1 MPESFSELFENSEI
15 QQNVKPGA
23 LLMGT
28 VVSMNREKAIINV
41 GLKSEGF
48 ISLHEFKNAKGE
60 LEITEGD
67 VVEVALDSIDDG
79 LGHTLLSREKAK
91 RIKMWQEL
99 ENAMNTKEIVKGIVT
114 GSVKGGMTVDI
125 GVIKAFLPGSLVD
138 VRPVKDFDF
147 LLGQEIEALV
157 IKMDE
162 VRNNIVISRKAVMQE
177 VNSADR
183 EALIENL
190 DTGKE
195 VEGIVKNLADYGA
208 FVDLGGVDGLLHITD
223 ISWQRVNHPS
233 EKLSIGDKITVKIL
247 NYDKEKMRVSLGLK
261 QLTPSP
267 WDNISERLPMGKKVL
282 GVVSNLTDYGAF
294 VRIEEGVEGLVH
306 VSEMDWTNANARPS
320 KFVKL
325 GQEVDVVVL
334 DVQESKHRISLS
346 MKQAKENPWEA
357 FEGTHNKGDMINVTV
372 KSITDFGLFV
382 GLSGGIDGL
391 IHLADISWEKQSADQ
406 IVSTYS
412 KGQELDVVIL
422 NIDAEKERISL
433 GIKQL
438 TSDNFSQYATTNSKG
453 SIVKGV
459 IQEVDAGQVTL
470 GEIMTILPFQNTMST
485 FKVTGKQLLA
495 AIENGVS
502 QVEDGSGRFPQVSGM
517 RFSFDA
523 SKPANERVT
532 SIEIEESNGT
542 FSALNLYGTYGMVS
556 NNFIRAG
563 GDGYKMFRSATDIYD
578 FGPDLADV
586 VVDYIKANPGYSGFT
601 NNRITQVK

>member
-1 MPESFSELFENSEI
+1 MSESFSELFENSET

-23 LLMGT
+23 LLIGT

-48 ISLHEFKNAKGE
+48 ISLNEFKDARGE

-67 VVEVALDSIDDG
+67 VVEVALESIDDG

-91 RIKMWQEL
+91 RIKMWKEL
-99 ENAMNTKEIVKGIVT
+99 ELAMHSKEVVRGFVT
-114 GSVKGGMTVDI
+114 GSVKGGLTVEI

-138 VRPVKDFDF
+138 ERPVKDFDF

-183 EALIENL
+183 EALIETL
-190 DTGKE
+190 DAGKD
-195 VEGIVKNLADYGA
+195 VEGVVKNLADYGA
-208 FVDLGGVDGLLHITD
+208 FIDLGGVDGLLHITD

-233 EKLSIGDKITVKIL
+233 EKLSIGDKIKVKIL
-247 NYDKEKMRVSLGLK
+247 SYDKEKMRVSLGLK

-267 WDNISERLPMGKKVL
+267 WDNISERLPIGKKVA

-294 VRIEEGVEGLVH
+294 VRVEEGVEGLVH

-357 FEGTHNKGDMINVTV
+357 FEDSHKRGDNIKVQV
-372 KSITDFGLFV
+372 KSITDFGIFV
-382 GLSGGIDGL
+382 GLPGGIDGL
-391 IHLADISWEKQSADQ
+391 IHIADIAWEKQSADE
-406 IVSTYS
+406 IVSNYS
-412 KGQELDVVIL
+412 KGQELDVSIL

-438 TSDNFSQYATTNSKG
+438 KSDNFSQYFSVNTKG
-453 SIVKGV
+453 SIVKGSV
-459 IQEVDAGQVTL
+459 KEVDAQGAFVEL
-470 GEIMTILPFQNTMST
+470 AEG
-485 FKVTGKQLLA
+485 VTGYLKVSEISKDR
-495 AIENGVS
+495 IE
-502 QVEDGSGRFPQVSGM
+502 
-517 RFSFDA
+517 DA
-523 SKPANERVT
+523 STVLKQGAEVEVVITQIDRRARKVSLSVKAKESLEEKTAMEDYKKQSP
-532 SIEIEESNGT
+532 ESNGST
-542 FSALNLYGTYGMVS
+542 L
-556 NNFIRAG
+556 
-563 GDGYKMFRSATDIYD
+563 GDLLKE
-578 FGPDLADV
+578 
-586 VVDYIKANPGYSGFT
+586 
-601 NNRITQVK
+601 VKEN

>member
-1 MPESFSELFENSEI
+1 MSESFSELFENSEI

-48 ISLHEFKNAKGE
+48 ISLNEFKGVNGE
-60 LEITEGD
+60 IEIVEGD
-67 VVEVALDSIDDG
+67 VVEVALESIDDG

-99 ENAMNTKEIVKGIVT
+99 EAAMQSKGAVRGVVT
-114 GSVKGGMTVDI
+114 GSVKGGLTVDI

-147 LLGQEIEALV
+147 LIGQEIEAIV

-162 VRNNIVISRKAVMQE
+162 VRNNIVISRKAIMQE
-177 VNSADR
+177 ANSADR
-183 EALIENL
+183 EALLETL
-190 DTGKE
+190 EEGKE
-195 VEGIVKNLADYGA
+195 VEGVIKNLADYGA
-208 FVDLGGVDGLLHITD
+208 FIDLGGVDGLLHITD

-233 EKLSIGDKITVKIL
+233 EKLTIGDKIKVKVL
-247 NYDKEKMRVSLGLK
+247 NFDKEKMRVSLGLK
-261 QLTPSP
+261 QLTSSP
-267 WDNISERLPMGKKVL
+267 WESISERLPMGKKVS

-325 GQEVDVVVL
+325 GQEVEVVVL

-346 MKQAKENPWEA
+346 MKQAQENPWEA
-357 FEGTHNKGDMINVTV
+357 FESNHSKGDKINVTI

-382 GLSGGIDGL
+382 GLPGGIDGL
-391 IHLADISWEKQSADQ
+391 IHLADISWNKLSADQ
-406 IVSTYS
+406 IVSSYS

-438 TSDNFSQYATTNSKG
+438 GEDSFSQFASANKKG
-453 SIVKGV
+453 SIVKGTV
-459 IQEVDAGQVTL
+459 AEVDARGAVVEL
-470 GEIMTILPFQNTMST
+470 ADSVSGYLKASEI
-485 FKVTGKQLLA
+485 
-495 AIENGVS
+495 S
-502 QVEDGSGRFPQVSGM
+502 QERVED
-517 RFSFDA
+517 A
-523 SKPANERVT
+523 SSLLKKGEE
-532 SIEIEESNGT
+532 IEIVITQLDRRTRKVSLSIKAKDSVEEKEAMADYNKQSSTSNG
-542 FSALNLYGTYGMVS
+542 SKL
-556 NNFIRAG
+556 
-563 GDGYKMFRSATDIYD
+563 GDLLKIAKD
-578 FGPDLADV
+578 
-586 VVDYIKANPGYSGFT
+586 K
-601 NNRITQVK
+601 

>member
-1 MPESFSELFENSEI
+1 MSESFSELFENSET
-15 QQNVKPGA
+15 QQNVKPGV

-41 GLKSEGF
+41 GLKSEGY
-48 ISLHEFKNAKGE
+48 ISLNEFKDVRGE

-67 VVEVALDSIDDG
+67 VVEVALESIDDG

-91 RIKMWQEL
+91 RIKMWREL
-99 ENAMNTKEIVKGIVT
+99 EAAMHSKEVVRGFVT
-114 GSVKGGMTVDI
+114 GSVKGGLTVDI

-147 LLGQEIEALV
+147 LQGQEIEAIV

-177 VNSADR
+177 ANSADR
-183 EALIENL
+183 EALIETL

-223 ISWQRVNHPS
+223 ISWRRVNHPS
-233 EKLSIGDKITVKIL
+233 DRLSIGDKIKVKIL
-247 NYDKEKMRVSLGLK
+247 SYDKERMRVSLGLK

-267 WDNISERLPMGKKVL
+267 WDNISERLPMGKKIS

-294 VRIEEGVEGLVH
+294 VRVEEGVEGLVH

-346 MKQAKENPWEA
+346 MKQAKENPWVA
-357 FEGTHNKGDMINVTV
+357 FEGSHNKGDNINVTV

-382 GLSGGIDGL
+382 GLPGGIDGL

-406 IVSTYS
+406 IVSNYS
-412 KGQELDVVIL
+412 KGQELNVVIL

-438 TSDNFSQYATTNSKG
+438 TSDNFSQYVSANTKG
-453 SIVKGV
+453 SIVKGSV
-459 IQEVDAGQVTL
+459 TEVDAKGAVIELAEGITGYL
-470 GEIMTILPFQNTMST
+470 KVSEISQDRIEDAST
-485 FKVTGKQLLA
+485 VLKQGVEVEVVITKIDRRTRKVSLSMKA
-495 AIENGVS
+495 KES
-502 QVEDGSGRFPQVSGM
+502 VEDKTAMENYKKQSP
-517 RFSFDA
+517 
-523 SKPANERVT
+523 
-532 SIEIEESNGT
+532 ESNGST
-542 FSALNLYGTYGMVS
+542 L
-556 NNFIRAG
+556 
-563 GDGYKMFRSATDIYD
+563 GDLLKE
-578 FGPDLADV
+578 
-586 VVDYIKANPGYSGFT
+586 
-601 NNRITQVK
+601 VKDK

>member
-1 MPESFSELFENSEI
+1 MSESFSELFENSEI
-15 QQNVKPGA
+15 QQNVKVGA

-48 ISLHEFKNAKGE
+48 ISLNEFKDVSGE
-60 LEITEGD
+60 IEIIEGD
-67 VVEVALDSIDDG
+67 VVEVALESIDDG

-99 ENAMNTKEIVKGIVT
+99 GAAMESKEVVKGVVT
-114 GSVKGGMTVDI
+114 GSVKGGLTVDI

-147 LLGQEIEALV
+147 LIGQEIEAIV

-177 VNSADR
+177 ANSADR
-183 EALIENL
+183 EALLETL
-190 DTGKE
+190 EEGKE
-195 VEGIVKNLADYGA
+195 VEGMIKNLADYGA
-208 FVDLGGVDGLLHITD
+208 FIDLGGVDGLLHITD

-233 EKLSIGDKITVKIL
+233 EKLTIGDKIKVKVL
-247 NYDKEKMRVSLGLK
+247 NFDKEKMRVSLGLK
-261 QLTPSP
+261 QLTSSP
-267 WDNISERLPMGKKVL
+267 WDNISERLPMGKKVS

-325 GQEVDVVVL
+325 GQEVEVVIL

-346 MKQAKENPWEA
+346 MKQAQENPWEA
-357 FEGTHNKGDMINVTV
+357 FETNHSKGDKINVTI

-382 GLSGGIDGL
+382 GLPGGIDGL
-391 IHLADISWEKQSADQ
+391 IHLADISWDKLSADE
-406 IVSTYS
+406 IVSSYS
-412 KGQELDVVIL
+412 KGQELDVIVL

-438 TSDNFSQYATTNSKG
+438 GEDDFSKFAAANKKG
-453 SIVKGV
+453 SIVKGT
-459 IQEVDAGQVTL
+459 IAEVDARGAVVEFADNVSGYL
-470 GEIMTILPFQNTMST
+470 KASEI
-485 FKVTGKQLLA
+485 
-495 AIENGVS
+495 S
-502 QVEDGSGRFPQVSGM
+502 QDRVED
-517 RFSFDA
+517 A
-523 SKPANERVT
+523 S
-532 SIEIEESNGT
+532 SILKKGQEIETVIIQIDRRSRKLSLSIKAKDSVEEKEAMEDYNKQSSDSNG
-542 FSALNLYGTYGMVS
+542 SKL
-556 NNFIRAG
+556 
-563 GDGYKMFRSATDIYD
+563 GDLLKEAKD
-578 FGPDLADV
+578 
-586 VVDYIKANPGYSGFT
+586 K
-601 NNRITQVK
+601 

>member
-1 MPESFSELFENSEI
+1 
-15 QQNVKPGA
+15 
-23 LLMGT
+23 MGT

-48 ISLHEFKNAKGE
+48 ISLNEFKDVRGE
-60 LEITEGD
+60 IEITEGD
-67 VVEVALDSIDDG
+67 VVEVALESIDDG

-99 ENAMNTKEIVKGIVT
+99 EAAMNSKKVVRGFVT
-114 GSVKGGMTVDI
+114 GSVKGGLTVDI

-147 LLGQEIEALV
+147 LQGQEIEALV

-177 VNSADR
+177 ANSADR
-183 EALIENL
+183 EALIKTL

-195 VEGIVKNLADYGA
+195 IEGIVKNLADYGA
-208 FVDLGGVDGLLHITD
+208 FVDLGGIDGLLHITD

-247 NYDKEKMRVSLGLK
+247 SYDKENMRVSLGLK

-267 WDNISERLPMGKKVL
+267 WDNISERLPMGKKVS

-357 FEGTHNKGDMINVTV
+357 FEGSYNKGDNISVTV

-382 GLSGGIDGL
+382 GLPGGIDGL
-391 IHLADISWEKQSADQ
+391 IHLADISWKKQSADQ
-406 IVSTYS
+406 IVSAYS

-422 NIDAEKERISL
+422 NIDSEKERISL
-433 GIKQL
+433 GIKKL
-438 TSDNFSQYATTNSKG
+438 KADNFSLYVSANTKG
-453 SIVKGV
+453 SIIKGSV
-459 IQEVDAGQVTL
+459 REVDAKGAVIELAEGITGYL
-470 GEIMTILPFQNTMST
+470 KVSEI
-485 FKVTGKQLLA
+485 
-495 AIENGVS
+495 S
-502 QVEDGSGRFPQVSGM
+502 QDRIK
-517 RFSFDA
+517 DA
-523 SKPANERVT
+523 STVLKQCV
-532 SIEIEESNGT
+532 
-542 FSALNLYGTYGMVS
+542 
-556 NNFIRAG
+556 
-563 GDGYKMFRSATDIYD
+563 
-578 FGPDLADV
+578 
-586 VVDYIKANPGYSGFT
+586 
-601 NNRITQVK
+601 

>member
-1 MPESFSELFENSEI
+1 MSESFSELFENSST
-15 QQNVKPGA
+15 QQNVKPGV

-28 VVSMNREKAIINV
+28 VVSINREKAIINV

-48 ISLHEFKNAKGE
+48 ISLNEFKDVRGE
-60 LEITEGD
+60 LEINEGD
-67 VVEVALDSIDDG
+67 IVEVALESIDDG

-91 RIKMWQEL
+91 RIKMWRKL
-99 ENAMNTKEIVKGIVT
+99 EEAMNSKEVVRGFVT
-114 GSVKGGMTVDI
+114 GSVKGGLTVDI

-138 VRPVKDFDF
+138 IRPVKDFDF
-147 LLGQEIEALV
+147 LQGQEIEALV

-183 EALIENL
+183 EALIEML

-208 FVDLGGVDGLLHITD
+208 FIDLGGVDGLLHITD

-233 EKLSIGDKITVKIL
+233 EKLSIGDKIKVKIL

-267 WDNISERLPMGKKVL
+267 WDNIFERLPIGKKIV

-357 FEGTHNKGDMINVTV
+357 FEGSHNRGDNINVTV

-382 GLSGGIDGL
+382 GLPGGIDGL
-391 IHLADISWEKQSADQ
+391 IHLADISWVKQSPDQ
-406 IVSTYS
+406 IVSNYS
-412 KGQELDVVIL
+412 KGQEIDVVIL

-438 TSDNFSQYATTNSKG
+438 TSDNFTQYVSANTKG
-453 SIVKGV
+453 SIVKGSV
-459 IQEVDAGQVTL
+459 AKVDAKGAVIELAEGITGYL
-470 GEIMTILPFQNTMST
+470 KVSEISQDR
-485 FKVTGKQLLA
+485 
-495 AIENGVS
+495 IE
-502 QVEDGSGRFPQVSGM
+502 
-517 RFSFDA
+517 DA
-523 SKPANERVT
+523 STVLKQN
-532 SIEIEESNGT
+532 IEVEVVITQIDRKARKVSLSMKAKESVEEKTEMENYKKQSPESNGST
-542 FSALNLYGTYGMVS
+542 L
-556 NNFIRAG
+556 
-563 GDGYKMFRSATDIYD
+563 GDLLKE
-578 FGPDLADV
+578 
-586 VVDYIKANPGYSGFT
+586 
-601 NNRITQVK
+601 VKDK

>member
-1 MPESFSELFENSEI
+1 MSESFSKLFENSET
-15 QQNVKPGA
+15 QQNVKVGA
-23 LLMGT
+23 LIMGT
-28 VVSMNREKAIINV
+28 VVSMNREKAVINV

-48 ISLHEFKNAKGE
+48 ISLNQFKDAHGE
-60 LEITEGD
+60 LEISEGD
-67 VVEVALDSIDDG
+67 VVEVALESIDDG

-99 ENAMNTKEIVKGIVT
+99 EAAMNSKEVVTGVVT
-114 GSVKGGMTVDI
+114 GSVKGGLTVDI

-138 VRPVKDFDF
+138 VRPVKDFDY
-147 LLGQEIEALV
+147 LQGQEIEAIV

-177 VNSADR
+177 VHSADR
-183 EALIENL
+183 EALLETL
-190 DTGKE
+190 EEGKE
-195 VEGIVKNLADYGA
+195 IDGIVKNLADYGA
-208 FVDLGGVDGLLHITD
+208 FVDLGGIDGLLHITD

-233 EKLSIGDKITVKIL
+233 EKLSIGDKITVKVL

-267 WDNISERLPMGKKVL
+267 WDNISERLPIGKKVT
-282 GVVSNLTDYGAF
+282 GEVSNLTDYGAF

-325 GQEVDVVVL
+325 GQEVEVVVL

-346 MKQAKENPWEA
+346 MKQAQENPWEA
-357 FEGTHNKGDMINVTV
+357 FEGNFTKGGKINVVV

-382 GLSGGIDGL
+382 GLPGGIDGL

-406 IVSTYS
+406 IVSNYS

-438 TSDNFSQYATTNSKG
+438 TEDDFSQFANANGKG
-453 SIVKGV
+453 SIVKGTAV
-459 IQEVDAGQVTL
+459 EVDVRGAVIELAEGITGYLRVSEISQDRIEDASTVIKHGAELEVVITQIDRRTRKIALSIKAKDSVEEKAAMDDYNAKSSKTGSSTL
-470 GEIMTILPFQNTMST
+470 GDLL
-485 FKVTGKQLLA
+485 KQA
-495 AIENGVS
+495 K
-502 QVEDGSGRFPQVSGM
+502 D
-517 RFSFDA
+517 
-523 SKPANERVT
+523 K
-532 SIEIEESNGT
+532 
-542 FSALNLYGTYGMVS
+542 
-556 NNFIRAG
+556 
-563 GDGYKMFRSATDIYD
+563 
-578 FGPDLADV
+578 
-586 VVDYIKANPGYSGFT
+586 
-601 NNRITQVK
+601 

>member
-1 MPESFSELFENSEI
+1 MSESFSELFENSEM

-48 ISLHEFKNAKGE
+48 ISLNEFKDVRGE
-60 LEITEGD
+60 IEITEGD
-67 VVEVALDSIDDG
+67 VVEVALESIDDG

-99 ENAMNTKEIVKGIVT
+99 EAALNSKKVVRGLVT
-114 GSVKGGMTVDI
+114 GSVKGGLTVDI

-147 LLGQEIEALV
+147 LQGQEIEALV

-177 VNSADR
+177 ANSADR
-183 EALIENL
+183 EALIKTLE
-190 DTGKE
+190 TGKE
-195 VEGIVKNLADYGA
+195 IEGIVKNLADYGA
-208 FVDLGGVDGLLHITD
+208 FVDLGGIDGLLHITD

-247 NYDKEKMRVSLGLK
+247 NYDKENMRVSLGLK

-357 FEGTHNKGDMINVTV
+357 FEGSHNKGDNINVIV

-382 GLSGGIDGL
+382 GLPGGIDGL
-391 IHLADISWEKQSADQ
+391 IHLADISWKKQSADQ
-406 IVSTYS
+406 IVSAYS

-438 TSDNFSQYATTNSKG
+438 TSDNFSKYISTNTKG
-453 SIVKGV
+453 SIVKGSV
-459 IQEVDAGQVTL
+459 SEVDAKGAIIELSENITGYLKVS
-470 GEIMTILPFQNTMST
+470 EISHDRIEDAST
-485 FKVTGKQLLA
+485 FLKQGNEVEVVITQIDRRTRKVSLSMKEKEVVEEKVA
-495 AIENGVS
+495 MENYKKKS
-502 QVEDGSGRFPQVSGM
+502 P
-517 RFSFDA
+517 
-523 SKPANERVT
+523 
-532 SIEIEESNGT
+532 ESNGST
-542 FSALNLYGTYGMVS
+542 L
-556 NNFIRAG
+556 
-563 GDGYKMFRSATDIYD
+563 GDLLKEA
-578 FGPDLADV
+578 
-586 VVDYIKANPGYSGFT
+586 KE
-601 NNRITQVK
+601 K

>member
-1 MPESFSELFENSEI
+1 MSESFSELFENSET
-15 QQNVKPGA
+15 QQNVKPGT

-48 ISLHEFKNAKGE
+48 ISLNEFKDVRGE

-67 VVEVALDSIDDG
+67 VVEVALESIDDG

-99 ENAMNTKEIVKGIVT
+99 EAAMNSKKVVRGIVT
-114 GSVKGGMTVDI
+114 GSVKGGLTVDI

-147 LLGQEIEALV
+147 LQGQEIEAIV

-162 VRNNIVISRKAVMQE
+162 VRNNIVISRKAVLQE
-177 VNSADR
+177 ANSADR
-183 EALIENL
+183 EALIAAL
-190 DTGKE
+190 DVDKE
-195 VEGIVKNLADYGA
+195 IEGIVKNLADYGA

-233 EKLSIGDKITVKIL
+233 EKLSIGDKIKVKIL
-247 NYDKEKMRVSLGLK
+247 SYDKEKMRVSLGLK

-267 WDNISERLPMGKKVL
+267 WDKISERLPMGKKVL

-346 MKQAKENPWEA
+346 MKQAQENPWEA
-357 FEGTHNKGDMINVTV
+357 FESGHNKGDNINVTV

-382 GLSGGIDGL
+382 GLPGGIDGL

-406 IVSTYS
+406 IVSNYS
-412 KGQELDVVIL
+412 KGQEVAVVIL

-438 TSDNFSQYATTNSKG
+438 TSDNFSQYVSINTKG
-453 SIVKGV
+453 SIIKGSV
-459 IQEVDAGQVTL
+459 REVDSNGAVIELAEGITGYLKVS
-470 GEIMTILPFQNTMST
+470 EISQDR
-485 FKVTGKQLLA
+485 
-495 AIENGVS
+495 IE
-502 QVEDGSGRFPQVSGM
+502 
-517 RFSFDA
+517 DA
-523 SKPANERVT
+523 STALKQGTEVEVVITQIDKRARKISL
-532 SIEIEESNGT
+532 SIKEKEFVEEKAVMENYKKQSPESNGST
-542 FSALNLYGTYGMVS
+542 L
-556 NNFIRAG
+556 
-563 GDGYKMFRSATDIYD
+563 GDLLKEAKD
-578 FGPDLADV
+578 
-586 VVDYIKANPGYSGFT
+586 K
-601 NNRITQVK
+601 